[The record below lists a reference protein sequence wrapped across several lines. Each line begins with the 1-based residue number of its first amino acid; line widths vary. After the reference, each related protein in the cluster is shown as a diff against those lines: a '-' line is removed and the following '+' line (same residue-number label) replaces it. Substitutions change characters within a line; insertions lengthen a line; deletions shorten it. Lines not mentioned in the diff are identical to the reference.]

1 MEKLLFALF
10 ISGLFLFVGIYMAY
24 TSVFNNKK
32 YTKLHYLANQKS
44 NRVDYFGFIGG
55 VFFTTIG
62 AVLLVSLL
70 LGK

>member
-1 MEKLLFALF
+1 
-10 ISGLFLFVGIYMAY
+10 MAY

-32 YTKLHYLANQKS
+32 YTNLHYLANQKS

-62 AVLLVSLL
+62 AILIVSLL

>member
-1 MEKLLFALF
+1 MEKQLFALF
-10 ISGLFLFVGIYMAY
+10 ISGLLLLVGICMAY

-62 AVLLVSLL
+62 ATLIVSLL

>member
-1 MEKLLFALF
+1 
-10 ISGLFLFVGIYMAY
+10 MAY

-44 NRVDYFGFIGG
+44 NRVDYFGFIVG

-62 AVLLVSLL
+62 AILIVSLL

>member
-1 MEKLLFALF
+1 ML
-10 ISGLFLFVGIYMAY
+10 VGICMAY

-44 NRVDYFGFIGG
+44 NRVDYFGFIVG

-62 AVLLVSLL
+62 AILIVSLL

>member
-1 MEKLLFALF
+1 MEKQLFALF
-10 ISGLFLFVGIYMAY
+10 ISGLLLLVGICMAY

-44 NRVDYFGFIGG
+44 NRVNYFGFLVG

-62 AVLLVSLL
+62 ATLIVSLL